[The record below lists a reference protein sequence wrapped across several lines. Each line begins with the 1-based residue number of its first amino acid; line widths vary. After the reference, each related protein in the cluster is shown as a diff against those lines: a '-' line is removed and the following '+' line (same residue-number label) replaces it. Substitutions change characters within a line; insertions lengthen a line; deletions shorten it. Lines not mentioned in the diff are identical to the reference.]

1 MKIVI
6 SLIYTV
12 IVLSGIILIP
22 SAFAENVPDWVK
34 NNAGWWATDQ
44 IDDSS
49 FIQGIQYLIKEG
61 IMVIPPSETSE
72 STASQVVPA
81 WIKNNAGWW
90 ADGLIDDSSFVLGM
104 QWLVS
109 NGIIIVEDKLIHTDA
124 NFRVAF
130 IADQGIK
137 PTSIAV
143 LNLIKDEGAHMVL
156 HQGDLYYEIDYRDT
170 IDPDAWEKMISDVL
184 GDDFPYFITI
194 GGHDVDAW
202 DEYQQMAYDR
212 LKKNPDA
219 KCTGDLGIKSFCT
232 YRGLSFIQV
241 SPSFEFYEK
250 LDHNSFIE
258 NNLNNNDHLWRVC
271 SWQGNMH
278 EMQIGAKKDSTGWE
292 VYENCK
298 NHGAIIATAEEHSYH
313 RTKTMI
319 DIENQIV
326 DPEWPKPDKLKVE
339 EGSTFVFVSGLGGW
353 SIRDQ
358 ERCLPTSYPYGC
370 NGEWANIYTI
380 DQDANFGALF
390 CTFNVGGQPN
400 KAYCYFKNIDGR
412 IVDAFTITNFLGTY
426 SDNTNHLNFDKSGMD
441 LTGDDLSNSVIID
454 ANLSNT
460 ILVDA
465 DLSNSVLIGTTF
477 RGADLTGANLAGIIL
492 NGKDLTGSILRGA
505 DLTGANL
512 DGIDLSDMDLTGT
525 TLRGADLSN
534 SILTGVYLS
543 GKDLTSTK
551 FAGVDLSDHDLTGSI
566 LREADLTGANL
577 DGIDLSDMD
586 LTDVILRG
594 VDLTNNDLTGSIL
607 RGADLTGANLDGIDL
622 SDMDLT
628 GTTLR
633 GADLSNSILTGVYL
647 SGKDL
652 TRTKL
657 VGVDLSDHDLTETIL
672 READL
677 TGATLPSDYLSGNNF
692 RGAIGHMTIFDEVNL
707 SGKDLSYSDFEYTS
721 FKNTNLKN
729 ANLSYAVFLAADLTD
744 ANLAGAD
751 LSGTSF
757 AFANLSG
764 VNPSGAILEQTNFHN
779 ADLTGLDFTGVF
791 NNFIYGGHFPNADLF
806 NSNFE
811 GVILSPQEFFTT
823 VFKNKASAI
832 NLEGEAFLEKLFCG
846 EDGKCSGFPK
856 IHIISKKA
864 SGNDLVVEYLFFNN
878 FREAN
883 LENANFKNAGLVLAN
898 FLNANLTNADLSG
911 ADLRK
916 SLLEGANLEGAN
928 LEGANLEGATLDNAI
943 LSNANLRCVNH
954 PICVSG

>member
-1 MKIVI
+1 MKIAI
-6 SLIYTV
+6 SLVYTV

-22 SAFAENVPDWVK
+22 NVFAENVPEWIK

-49 FIQGIQYLIKEG
+49 FLQGIQYLIKEG
-61 IMVIPPSETSE
+61 IMVIPPTETSE
-72 STASQVVPA
+72 SAGSQGVPS

-90 ADGLIDDSSFVLGM
+90 ADGQIDDSSFVLGM
-104 QWLVS
+104 QWLIS
-109 NGIIIVEDKLIHTDA
+109 NGIIIVEDKLIPTDA

-137 PTSIAV
+137 PNSIAV

-202 DEYQQMAYDR
+202 NEYQQMAYDR

-219 KCTGDLGIKSFCT
+219 KCTGDLGVKSFCT
-232 YRGLSFIQV
+232 YKGLFFIQV

-250 LDHNSFIE
+250 LDHSSFIE
-258 NNLNNNDHLWRVC
+258 NQLNDNDHLWRIC

-278 EMQIGAKKDSTGWE
+278 AMQIGAKEDSTGWE

-326 DPEWPKPDKLKVE
+326 DPEWPKPDKLRIE
-339 EGSTFVFVSGLGGW
+339 EDSTFVFVSGLGGW

-370 NGEWANIYTI
+370 NGEWANIYTS

-426 SDNTNHLNFDKSGMD
+426 SDNTNPLNFEKSGMD

-477 RGADLTGANLAGIIL
+477 RGADLTGANLAGIIS

-505 DLTGANL
+505 DLTGANIA
-512 DGIDLSDMDLTGT
+512 GIDLSDMDLTGT
-525 TLRGADLSN
+525 ILRGADLSN
-534 SILTGVYLS
+534 SILTGVDLS

-551 FAGVDLSDHDLTGSI
+551 LA
-566 LREADLTGANL
+566 
-577 DGIDLSDMD
+577 
-586 LTDVILRG
+586 
-594 VDLTNNDLTGSIL
+594 
-607 RGADLTGANLDGIDL
+607 
-622 SDMDLT
+622 
-628 GTTLR
+628 
-633 GADLSNSILTGVYL
+633 
-647 SGKDL
+647 
-652 TRTKL
+652 
-657 VGVDLSDHDLTETIL
+657 GVDLSDHDLTETIL
-672 READL
+672 RGADL
-677 TGATLPSDYLSGNNF
+677 TGAVLPNDYLSGNDF
-692 RGAIGHMTIFDEVNL
+692 KGTVGHPTIFDEINL
-707 SGKDLSYSDFEYTS
+707 SGKDLSYSDFEYAH
-721 FKNTNLKN
+721 FKNTNLMN
-729 ANLSYAVFLAADLTD
+729 ANLRYAIFLAADLTD
-744 ANLAGAD
+744 ANLTGAD
-751 LSGTSF
+751 LFGASF

-764 VNPSGAILEQTNFHN
+764 VNLSGAILDETNFHKADLIGQDFTGLSNNSIAKSLFIN
-779 ADLTGLDFTGVF
+779 ADLS
-791 NNFIYGGHFPNADLF
+791 
-806 NSNFE
+806 NSNFD
-811 GVILSPQEFFTT
+811 GVTLSPQEFFTT
-823 VFKNKASAI
+823 PFKNKASAI
-832 NLEGEAFLEKLFCG
+832 NLEGESFLESVF
-846 EDGKCSGFPK
+846 GKSDMFQALLRVT
-856 IHIISKKA
+856 SKEV
-864 SGNDLVVEYLFFNN
+864 SGNDLVVSYLFFNN

-883 LENANFKNAGLVLAN
+883 LENANFKNANLRITN
-898 FLNANLTNADLSG
+898 FNSANLTNADLSEANLINAFLG
-911 ADLRK
+911 NADL
-916 SLLEGANLEGAN
+916 SNANLEGTN
-928 LEGANLEGATLDNAI
+928 LQDAILDNAI
-943 LSNANLRCVNH
+943 LSNANLKCLNH
-954 PICVSG
+954 PICIND